1 MNGKMQMR
9 TRENKNLEKTL
20 KQKFSTPF
28 LDICFQ

>member
-1 MNGKMQMR
+1 MQMR